1 MSGSQASLPLF
12 PAPRPAPRSGQ
23 DTLTDRPRAAQR
35 RQLWLALD
43 CYQLPLEVF
52 ADAPGRVS
60 VAVLEGDGHGARICR
75 CNNIAAAQ
83 GIVPGLPLNAALALC
98 PELQIL
104 QRDVRRE
111 IRHLRRLAHWAMQ
124 YTSLVSLEKPQR
136 LLLELQGSLKLFG
149 GLEALSEQICSGLDE
164 FGYSVRHAVAP
175 TPRAALWLAKAT
187 QATHI
192 TDFAALPGVLGRLPL
207 SCTDWSRREC
217 SALEGMGVQTLGDCM
232 RLPRDGFT
240 RRLGVRCL
248 ADLDRALGHV
258 AEPRQ
263 GVSPPVGYRGSIE
276 LPEETFDRGMISY
289 GMCRLLDEMA
299 LFLRRRQAGVQRPE
313 FVFRH
318 NSGDS
323 TRFPFGLAEPT
334 ADAAFL
340 AELLSPRL
348 EQACLHAP
356 VVSLSLHSGMLTPLP
371 GSLQRLELDTGAG
384 QRSQQDVCRL
394 VDRLR
399 ARLGTDA
406 VTGLCLLAEHR
417 PEAAW
422 DYAEPG
428 TRCAAIAGRARPLW
442 ILQAPRLL
450 TTRAAQPWM
459 DGPLQLRRGPERIES
474 GWWDGKDVSRDYYE
488 ALSSKGMSL
497 WIFRERR
504 EPRCWFLHGVFG

>member
-12 PAPRPAPRSGQ
+12 PAPRSAQ
-23 DTLTDRPRAAQR
+23 DALTGRPEPAQR
-35 RQLWLALD
+35 HQLWLALD

-52 ADAPGRVS
+52 AAVAGKTP
-60 VAVLEGDGHGARICR
+60 VAVVEGDGGGARICR
-75 CNNIAAAQ
+75 CNTMAADQ

-98 PELQIL
+98 PELRIL
-104 QRDVRRE
+104 QRDVRSEMQR
-111 IRHLRRLAHWAMQ
+111 LRRLAHWAMQ
-124 YTSLVSLEKPQR
+124 YTSLVSLETPQR

-149 GLEALSEQICSGLDE
+149 GLEPLLRQICDGLAE
-164 FGYSVRHAVAP
+164 LGCSMHHAVAP
-175 TPRAALWLAKAT
+175 TPRAALWLATAADG
-187 QATHI
+187 QHI
-192 TDFAALPGVLGRLPL
+192 TELAVLPGALARLSL
-207 SCTDWSRREC
+207 SCTGWSAREC
-217 SALEGMGVQTLGDCM
+217 SMLEGMGVQTLGDCM
-232 RLPRDGFT
+232 RLPRDGFR
-240 RRLGVRCL
+240 RRLGARCL
-248 ADLDRALGHV
+248 ADLDRALGHI
-258 AEPRQ
+258 AEPRK
-263 GVSPPVGYRGSIE
+263 GVRPPAGYRGSIE
-276 LPEETFDRGMISY
+276 LPEETFDRVMIGH
-289 GMCRLLDEMA
+289 GMCRLLDELA

-334 ADAAFL
+334 ADAGFL
-340 AELLSPRL
+340 AELLTPRL

-356 VVSLSLHSGMLTPLP
+356 VVSVSLHSGLLTPLP
-371 GSLQRLELDTGAG
+371 GSLQKLELDTGVG
-384 QRSQQDVCRL
+384 ERPQQDACRL

-428 TRCAAIAGRARPLW
+428 TRCAAIGGRARPLW
-442 ILQAPRLL
+442 ILEAPRLL
-450 TTRAAQPWM
+450 TTRARQPWM

-488 ALSSKGMSL
+488 ALSSSGMSL
-497 WIFRERR
+497 WVFRERR